1 MRAALTS
8 EWRKL
13 VTTRLWWV
21 LLACMVAGAAFMAGV
36 VAFSFAFADQLG
48 SEAAAPPGMDDRT
61 MAATIYGLAVS
72 FGYVFPAILGALA
85 VTGEVRHRTID
96 STVLADPSRGR
107 IIGAKLIAVLPM
119 AALYGVAGMAGA
131 VATGAA
137 GLAVAGS
144 PTYLDDATL
153 WGSIGMGV
161 VALTVWGFVGVGLGA
176 AVPHQV
182 VVIVALIGWTQL
194 VEPILRLVLGLVEP
208 LAGVAAYLPGAAGDA
223 MVGASFYS
231 TTGAGD
237 LLAPWAG
244 FAVLVTYGAAAALIG
259 WLTTFRRDLT

>member
-1 MRAALTS
+1 MKAALTS
-8 EWRKL
+8 EVRKI

-21 LLACMVAGAAFMAGV
+21 LLICMVAGSAFMAGI

-48 SEAAAPPGMDDRT
+48 ADSAAPPGMDPRT

-96 STVLADPSRGR
+96 TTVLADPSRGR
-107 IIGAKLIAVLPM
+107 IIVAKLVAVLPV

-137 GLAVAGS
+137 GLVLADS
-144 PTYLDDATL
+144 PTYLDDASM
-153 WGSIGMGV
+153 WGSITMGA
-161 VALTVWGFVGVGLGA
+161 VALTTWGLVGVGLGA

-182 VVIVALIGWTQL
+182 AVIVALIGWTQL
-194 VEPILRLVLGLVEP
+194 VEPILRLVLGLIEP

-231 TTGAGD
+231 STGAGD

-244 FAVLVTYGAAAALIG
+244 FAVLLGYGGLAAIVG